1 MLLKDKVA
9 VITGGASGQGL
20 ASARLFLAEGARV
33 VILDWNAA
41 QGEAAKTELSAAG
54 GDVSFVACDLG
65 EETQVRAACD
75 QILAQYGAVDV
86 LFNNAGIGYSEHGRY
101 KMASIFDTPLE
112 DWNNILRINL
122 TGAFLMTKYL
132 GASMIGKG
140 AGSVIFNTSIAGV
153 VGQANIDAYTAS
165 KGGLVA
171 LTRALAAS
179 LGEHGIRVNA
189 IAPGT
194 IDTPMI
200 RAVLDAGGAAPRLA
214 AIPLRRIGTPEDIA
228 GLALFLASDL
238 SGYVTGQIIACDG
251 GRVAI

>member
-1 MLLKDKVA
+1 MLLKDRVA

-20 ASARLFLAEGARV
+20 GSARLFLEEGARV
-33 VILDWNAA
+33 VILDWNEANGRAA
-41 QGEAAKTELSAAG
+41 EKELGANG
-54 GDVSFVACDLG
+54 GDVTFIAADLG
-65 EETQVRAACD
+65 DETQVRAACD
-75 QILAQYGAVDV
+75 RILSEYGAVDV
-86 LFNNAGIGYSEHGRY
+86 LFNNAGIGYSESGRF
-101 KMASIFDTPLE
+101 KMASIFETPLE
-112 DWNNILRINL
+112 DWNSILRINL
-122 TGAFLMTKYL
+122 TGAFLMTKLL
-132 GASMIGKG
+132 GPSMIER
-140 AGSVIFNTSIAGV
+140 GSGSIIFNASIAGI

-189 IAPGT
+189 IAPGA

-200 RAVLDAGGAAPRLA
+200 KPHLDKVGTESRLD
-214 AIPLRRIGTPEDIA
+214 AIPLRRIGAPEDIA
-228 GLALFLASDL
+228 GLALFLASDR

>member
-20 ASARLFLAEGARV
+20 ASARLFVENGARV
-33 VILDWNAA
+33 VILDWNAES
-41 QGEAAKTELSAAG
+41 GAAAAAG
-54 GDVSFVACDLG
+54 LGAAASFVACDLG
-65 EETQVRAACD
+65 EDAQVRAACD
-75 QILAQYGAVDV
+75 RILEQVGAVDV

-132 GASMIGKG
+132 GPSMIAKRS
-140 AGSVIFNTSIAGV
+140 GSVIFNTSIAGV
-153 VGQANIDAYTAS
+153 VGQVNIDAYTAS

-200 RAVLDAGGAAPRLA
+200 RAVLEAGGAAERLTK
-214 AIPLRRIGTPEDIA
+214 IPLGRVGTPEDIA